1 MGKPEL
7 SIIFGPKKSG
17 GMGGMDSEEG
27 STLEVPPEFSDCADR
42 AFDALKKG
50 DREGFASALYDA
62 CEAHANPGSDE
73 SADMPEEMD
82 EEA

>member
-1 MGKPEL
+1 MAKPEL
-7 SIIFGPKKSG
+7 SIIFGPKKPGAMG
-17 GMGGMDSEEG
+17 GMGGEDHAS
-27 STLEVPPEFSDCADR
+27 EVPPEFSDCADR

-73 SADMPEEMD
+73 SEDQPEELD